1 VTHTLPGKFVIMHK
15 LAPWIRPRPGLVLCI
30 ATAPLLAADA
40 PIPRLPDLNEKVV
53 AFARANLGKC
63 VGDGSCTTL
72 AISALESAGVRSYPS
87 VEPGGALVWGQP
99 VGSFEE
105 ALPGDILQ
113 FHDAVFQGKKATSK
127 RRWTS
132 WHHKYPHHT
141 AIVSRV
147 SEGGNVV
154 AVLHQNV
161 TISGKGDRNVLEG
174 SLRIDSLQKGGWV
187 RIYRPLAAPPHGR
200 EPAPPTSD
208 AAADADELGSPA
220 P

>member
-1 VTHTLPGKFVIMHK
+1 MHK
-15 LAPWIRPRPGLVLCI
+15 LVPWIRPRPCLVLCI
-30 ATAPLLAADA
+30 ATALLLAADA
-40 PIPRLPDLNEKVV
+40 PTPRLPDLNGKVV

-72 AISALESAGVRSYPS
+72 AIAALESAGVRFYPS

-99 VGSFEE
+99 VESFEE

-132 WHHKYPHHT
+132 WHQKYPHHT

-161 TISGKGDRNVLEG
+161 TIFGKGDKNVLEG
-174 SLRIDSLQKGGWV
+174 TLRIDSLQKGGWV
-187 RIYRPLAAPPHGR
+187 RIYRPVAAPTHGR
-200 EPAPPTSD
+200 APAPPTPAPD
-208 AAADADELGSPA
+208 ADADGPGSPA